1 MIKSKLKALDED
13 FGIGVGAPLGADQG
27 IPYGGDGKAVAPC
40 YMGMTSRFGLVGKK
54 ATGFGSVLW
63 PKRRKKK
70 RKHLTA
76 YPNFVRESIEDIEL
90 TPENIV
96 SFLESKGIPDT
107 VYHVE
112 ETDDNNIVVS
122 LNANPVVSRY
132 VDDVNNLFSVITV
145 NDYDDTNEI
154 VICIDRLTQTAS
166 IRLAGEE
173 VRVGLACTSMTD
185 FENIWNELDNLT
197 EA

>member
-1 MIKSKLKALDED
+1 MIKSKLNKLDED

-40 YMGMTSRFGLVGKK
+40 YMGITSRFGSVGKK
-54 ATGFGSVLW
+54 ATGFGNLLW
-63 PKRRKKK
+63 PKRRKK
-70 RKHLTA
+70 RRRHRIA
-76 YPNFVRESIEDIEL
+76 YPNFVRESVEDIEL

-96 SFLESKGIPDT
+96 SFLESKGIHDN

-122 LNANPVVSRY
+122 LNANPTVSRY
-132 VDDVNNLFSVITV
+132 VDDVDNLFSVITIS
-145 NDYDDTNEI
+145 DYDETNEI

>member
-1 MIKSKLKALDED
+1 MKKSEVRELTED

-27 IPYGGDGKAVAPC
+27 IPYGGDGKAVYPC
-40 YMGMTSRFGLVGKK
+40 YMGMTSRFGSVGEK
-54 ATGFGSVLW
+54 ATGFGNILF
-63 PKRRKKK
+63 PKRRKKR
-70 RKHLTA
+70 RKLRHT
-76 YPNFVRESIEDIEL
+76 YPNFVRESVENVEL

-96 SFLESKGIPDT
+96 SFLESKGILDT

-122 LNANPVVSRY
+122 LNANPTISRY

-145 NDYDDTNEI
+145 DDYDDTNEI
-154 VICIDRLTQTAS
+154 VITIDRLTQTAS

-173 VRVGLACTSMTD
+173 MRTGLACATMAD
-185 FENIWNELDNLT
+185 FENVWNELDNLT
-197 EA
+197 D

>member
-1 MIKSKLKALDED
+1 MLKSNIRELDED
-13 FGIGVGAPLGADQG
+13 FGISIGAPLGADQG

-40 YMGMTSRFGLVGKK
+40 YMGMTSRFGSVGKK
-54 ATGFGSVLW
+54 ATGFGNILF
-63 PKRRKKK
+63 PKRRRKKH
-70 RKHLTA
+70 RLRHA

-90 TPENIV
+90 TPTNIV
-96 SFLESKGIPDT
+96 SFLESKGVPDT

-112 ETDDNNIVVS
+112 ETDDNSIVVS
-122 LNANPVVSRY
+122 LNANPTVSRY

-154 VICIDRLTQTAS
+154 IITIDRLAQTAS

-173 VRVGLACTSMTD
+173 VRTGLACTSMTD
-185 FENIWNELDNLT
+185 FENVWNELDNLT
-197 EA
+197 E

>member
-1 MIKSKLKALDED
+1 MIKSKMNELDED

-27 IPYGGDGKAVAPC
+27 IPYSGDGKAVFPC
-40 YMGMTSRFGLVGKK
+40 YMGMTSRFGSVDKK
-54 ATGFGSVLW
+54 ASRFGDLLW
-63 PKRRKKK
+63 PKRRKKR
-70 RKHLTA
+70 RKIRHR
-76 YPNFVRESIEDIEL
+76 YPNFVQESIEDIEL

-96 SFLESKGIPDT
+96 SFLESKDIPDT

-122 LNANPVVSRY
+122 LNANPTVSRY
-132 VDDVNNLFSVITV
+132 VDDVNNLFSVISV

-154 VICIDRLTQTAS
+154 VICIDRMTQTAS

-173 VRVGLACTSMTD
+173 VRVGLACISMTD
-185 FENIWNELDNLT
+185 FENIWNELDNLM

>member
-1 MIKSKLKALDED
+1 MIKSKMTELDED
-13 FGIGVGAPLGADQG
+13 FGIGVGAPLGANQG
-27 IPYGGDGKAVAPC
+27 IPYGGDGKAVVPC
-40 YMGMTSRFGLVGKK
+40 YMGITSRFGSVGKK
-54 ATGFGSVLW
+54 ASGFGNILW
-63 PKRRKKK
+63 PKRRKK
-70 RKHLTA
+70 RRRHRFA
-76 YPNFVRESIEDIEL
+76 YPNFVRESVEDIEL

-122 LNANPVVSRY
+122 LNANPTVSRY
-132 VDDVNNLFSVITV
+132 VDDVNNLFSVVSV

-173 VRVGLACTSMTD
+173 VRVGLACISMTD

>member
-1 MIKSKLKALDED
+1 MIKSEFNELVED

-40 YMGMTSRFGLVGKK
+40 YMGITSRFGSIGKK
-54 ATGFGSVLW
+54 ATGFGNILW
-63 PKRRKKK
+63 PKRRKN
-70 RKHLTA
+70 RRRRRPV

-96 SFLESKGIPDT
+96 SFLESKGVSDT
-107 VYHVE
+107 VYRVE

-122 LNANPVVSRY
+122 LNANPTVSRY
-132 VDDVNNLFSVITV
+132 VDDVDNLFSVITV

-154 VICIDRLTQTAS
+154 VICIDRLTQTAG

-185 FENIWNELDNLT
+185 FENIWNELANLT

>member
-1 MIKSKLKALDED
+1 MIKSKMIELDED

-40 YMGMTSRFGLVGKK
+40 YMGMTSRFGSVGKK
-54 ATGFGSVLW
+54 ATGFGNLLW
-63 PKRRKKK
+63 PKRRKKR
-70 RKHLTA
+70 RKVRYQ
-76 YPNFVRESIEDIEL
+76 YPNFVQESVEDIEL

-96 SFLESKGIPDT
+96 SFLESKSICDN

-122 LNANPVVSRY
+122 LNANPTVSRY
-132 VDDVNNLFSVITV
+132 VDDVDNLFSVITIS
-145 NDYDDTNEI
+145 DYDETNEI

-197 EA
+197 EV